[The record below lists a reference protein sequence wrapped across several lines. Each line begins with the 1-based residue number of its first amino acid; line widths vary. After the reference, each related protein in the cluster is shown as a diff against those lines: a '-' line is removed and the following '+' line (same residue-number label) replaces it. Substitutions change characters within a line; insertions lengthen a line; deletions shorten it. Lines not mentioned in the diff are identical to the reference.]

1 MALTF
6 LLWLVAYSVCQDWL
20 GHHCQDEGH
29 LCGEGPQTREEEAQK
44 SGDTSCQKGCSGWG
58 SCPRGGRCSAC
69 TGKPGCR
76 TMSLSVRP
84 SAMWPGVGVNWGD
97 CPIGLVSHVVEG
109 SLGCFFPSVHLIV
122 FEGLSFAHLSPG
134 SLSLV
139 LVLFCVSLLEY
150 CVCVCAYAKFETL

>member
-97 CPIGLVSHVVEG
+97 LSHWVGEPCGRGVSWVLLPQRTLDCLWRSVFCT
-109 SLGCFFPSVHLIV
+109 SVSWLPFLGFGF
-122 FEGLSFAHLSPG
+122 
-134 SLSLV
+134 V
-139 LVLFCVSLLEY
+139 LCIFTWVL
-150 CVCVCAYAKFETL
+150 CVCLCVC